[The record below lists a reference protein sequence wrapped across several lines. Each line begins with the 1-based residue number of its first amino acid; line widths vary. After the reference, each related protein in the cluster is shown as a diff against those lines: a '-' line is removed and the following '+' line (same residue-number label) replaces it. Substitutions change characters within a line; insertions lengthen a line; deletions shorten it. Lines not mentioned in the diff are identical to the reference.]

1 MDRRVLLL
9 ALATFVTGTAE
20 NIVIGILPDIAGSLD
35 VSLGLAGQLTTAFS
49 ITFALAAPAALLLTA
64 RFEHKAA
71 FLAALAAFALCNLL
85 AAASPG
91 YGALFAAR
99 VGMAAASATIAL
111 LATMLATELV
121 DESMKGRAIGVIFMG
136 VSGSLVLGVPI
147 GMLVCSLAGW
157 RSVFLVLAAL
167 AVIVLVVCRSKLPDV
182 GARRQGPPDYLAHLR
197 SPPLICAQ
205 LVSILMISGHFV
217 LFAYLAPYLG
227 AVLGIVGM
235 GTVLAFIA
243 FGIAGVSG
251 GYLGGL
257 AADKLT
263 PRRAIMLVPA
273 GYLTALMLIPL
284 VTGTSL
290 SFFPVMMAWA
300 CLSWM
305 ISPAVQSFLIAM
317 GPDTAEAGVSL
328 NLSAMH
334 VGVGLGTALGGV
346 AVERVPIAYLPGI
359 GAALAAMALI
369 AAALAH
375 RGTARPAEMAA
386 QREAGDRLA

>member
-9 ALATFVTGTAE
+9 VLATFVTGTAE
-20 NIVIGILPDIAGSLD
+20 NIVIGILPDIAGGLG
-35 VSLGLAGQLTTAFS
+35 VSIGLAGQLTAVFS

-64 RFEHKAA
+64 RLERKAA
-71 FLAALAAFALCNLL
+71 FVAALAAFVLCNLL

-91 YGALFAAR
+91 YGVLFVAR

-157 RSVFLVLAAL
+157 RSVFLALAAL
-167 AVIVLVVCRSKLPDV
+167 AVVVLIVCRLKVPDV
-182 GARRQGPPDYLAHLR
+182 GARRQGTPDYLAHLR
-197 SPPLICAQ
+197 SRPLVCAQ

-227 AVLGIVGM
+227 GVLGIA
-235 GTVLAFIA
+235 GTGIVLAFIA
-243 FGIAGVSG
+243 FGVAGVSG

-257 AADKLT
+257 TADKLT
-263 PRRAIMLVPA
+263 PRRAIVLVPL

-284 VTGTSL
+284 AAGTSL
-290 SFFPVMMAWA
+290 SFFPVMMVWA

-334 VGVGLGTALGGV
+334 IGVGLGTALGGV
-346 AVERVPIAYLPGI
+346 AVELVPISSLPGI
-359 GAALAAMALI
+359 GAILAAMALMM
-369 AAALAH
+369 AMLAY
-375 RGTARPAEMAA
+375 RG
-386 QREAGDRLA
+386 AGRRTGLAV